1 MEAKTMFVANRMTSN
16 PITIAPSTT
25 LADALL
31 IMREN
36 KFRRLPVVEKGKLVG
51 IVTDRDLREVSPSSA
66 TSLSIFELNYLL
78 AKMQIKDIMKKKV
91 ITIGVDA
98 VVEEAALLMYNH
110 KIGGLIVVDKENAV
124 AGVITET
131 DIFKC
136 FVDVMGLP
144 EGKTRLTIAYN
155 DKIGVFHE
163 VTEVFAE
170 MGINIGSMVVNQ
182 TESGKGELVLR
193 ADVKSVEELSRRL
206 SEKGYPVTHVVQ
218 IG

>member
-1 MEAKTMFVANRMTSN
+1 
-16 PITIAPSTT
+16 
-25 LADALL
+25 
-31 IMREN
+31 
-36 KFRRLPVVEKGKLVG
+36 
-51 IVTDRDLREVSPSSA
+51 
-66 TSLSIFELNYLL
+66 
-78 AKMQIKDIMKKKV
+78 
-91 ITIGVDA
+91 
-98 VVEEAALLMYNH
+98 MYNH

-170 MGINIGSMVVNQ
+170 MGINFGSMVVNQ